1 MSAPRDLPPAVTS
14 GHCEPSGARAAA
26 GSFPPVAGD
35 VKSRTRAVTMKP
47 EHNLDRAGIRREV
60 LRLALPV
67 TVSNLLQRMVTA
79 VGIFL
84 VGGLGAPAVAAVGL
98 GQLLVFVTMTVVWA
112 VSTGTMVSVAQRWG
126 ADRRA
131 EAGRIAVHG
140 LLATLG
146 LTIPLAGVGILLAP
160 HAAGLLGASEAVQV
174 LVGEYCRWVFL
185 AFPATALVHVLASA
199 MYGTGDTRTPMLIFL
214 VLNVIH
220 VSLAVPLIYGHL
232 GLPALEVQGAA
243 IAVACAEVTGV
254 LFFLWQGWSRGY
266 LVGGRWDAACLRPI
280 VRVGWPVAVDRMMW
294 QAGQAVYAKIL
305 FVYGTAAFAT
315 HQLGVN
321 IESLSFLPG
330 LAIGVAAA
338 TVVGQSVGAGDI
350 LRARQSMAE
359 ANRLGVLFMGGM
371 GVLFFLFPEPL
382 MRLFTADHEV
392 IRLGVIFLR
401 IAAVSQI
408 PLAVTLILQ
417 GALRGAGDTPY
428 ILRVTVIGIWGVR
441 IPLAA
446 ATAWFGLSVAFVWWA
461 FLLDWIARMLLLQRR
476 CRSSRW
482 EGTGVE
488 MASVA
493 AGTAARD

>member
-1 MSAPRDLPPAVTS
+1 MIV
-14 GHCEPSGARAAA
+14 
-26 GSFPPVAGD
+26 
-35 VKSRTRAVTMKP
+35 KP
-47 EHNLDRAGIRREV
+47 EQELDRAGIRREV

-98 GQLLVFVTMTVVWA
+98 GQLLVFITMTVVWA

-146 LTIPLAGVGILLAP
+146 LTIPLAGVGIVLAP
-160 HAAGLLGASEAVQV
+160 HAAGLLGASEAVQT
-174 LVGEYCRWVFL
+174 LVGNYCQWVFL
-185 AFPATALVHVLASA
+185 AFPATALVHVLAST
-199 MYGTGDTRTPMLIFL
+199 MYGAGDTRTPMVIFL

-220 VSLAVPLIYGHL
+220 VSVAVPLIYGYL

-243 IAVACAEVTGV
+243 IAVACAEVAGV
-254 LFFLWQGWSRGY
+254 LLFMRQGWAGGY
-266 LVGGRWDAACLRPI
+266 LVSGRWDATYFRPI
-280 VRVGWPVAVDRMMW
+280 VQVGWPVAIDRMMW

-305 FVYGTAAFAT
+305 LVYGTAAFAT

-321 IESLSFLPG
+321 IESISFMPG

-338 TVVGQSVGAGDI
+338 TVVGQSVGSGDI
-350 LRARQSMAE
+350 LRARQGMTE
-359 ANRLGVLFMGGM
+359 ANRLGILFMGGM
-371 GVLFFLFPEPL
+371 GVLFFLFPETL
-382 MRLFTADHEV
+382 MRVFTADQEV
-392 IRLGVIFLR
+392 IQLGIIFLR

-428 ILRVTVIGIWGVR
+428 ILRVTIIGIWGVR

-446 ATAWFGLSVAFVWWA
+446 AAAWLGLSVAYVWWA

-476 CRSSRW
+476 CRSSHW
-482 EGTGVE
+482 ERRYVE
-488 MASVA
+488 AASVA
-493 AGTAARD
+493 PGVVARD

>member
-1 MSAPRDLPPAVTS
+1 MIV
-14 GHCEPSGARAAA
+14 
-26 GSFPPVAGD
+26 
-35 VKSRTRAVTMKP
+35 KP
-47 EHNLDRAGIRREV
+47 EQELDRAGIRREV

-98 GQLLVFVTMTVVWA
+98 GQLLVFITMTVVWA

-146 LTIPLAGVGILLAP
+146 LTIPLAGVGIVLAP
-160 HAAGLLGASEAVQV
+160 HAAGFLGASEAVQT
-174 LVGEYCRWVFL
+174 LVGNYCQWVFL
-185 AFPATALVHVLASA
+185 AFPATALVHVLAST
-199 MYGTGDTRTPMLIFL
+199 MYGAGDTRTPMVIFL

-220 VSLAVPLIYGHL
+220 VSVAVPLIYGYL

-243 IAVACAEVTGV
+243 IAVACAEVAGV
-254 LFFLWQGWSRGY
+254 LLFTWQGWAGGY
-266 LVGGRWDAACLRPI
+266 LVSGRWDATYFRPI
-280 VRVGWPVAVDRMMW
+280 VQVGWPVAIDRMMW

-305 FVYGTAAFAT
+305 LVYGTAAFAT

-321 IESLSFLPG
+321 IESISFMPG

-338 TVVGQSVGAGDI
+338 TVVGQSVGSGDI
-350 LRARQSMAE
+350 LRARQGMTE
-359 ANRLGVLFMGGM
+359 ANRLGILFMGGM
-371 GVLFFLFPEPL
+371 GVLFFLFPETL
-382 MRLFTADHEV
+382 MRVFTADQEV
-392 IRLGVIFLR
+392 IQLGIIFLR

-428 ILRVTVIGIWGVR
+428 ILRVTIIGIWGVR

-446 ATAWFGLSVAFVWWA
+446 AAAWLGLSVAYVWWA

-476 CRSSRW
+476 CRSSHW
-482 EGTGVE
+482 ERRYVE
-488 MASVA
+488 AASVA
-493 AGTAARD
+493 PGVVARD